1 VAHIDGDRHHHDD
14 THQRRHDAA
23 ANDGSKEATDRARHG
38 HPSCPRLSARRPM
51 AQHRPTIEFE
61 GAAGQVRFAG
71 LLDLLLNQLLAHAAA
86 VAAGGTNVSQRIGRH
101 RRPLSEV
108 PQ

>member
-1 VAHIDGDRHHHDD
+1 MAHLDGDLHHHDD
-14 THQRRHDAA
+14 THQRRHDAT
-23 ANDGSKEATDRARHG
+23 ANDGSKEATDRAKHG
-38 HPSCPRLSARRPM
+38 YPSCPRLSARRPM

-71 LLDLLLNQLLAHAAA
+71 FLDLLLNQLLAHAAA